1 MSEMEKL
8 THIDA
13 YEIQKYQQNRYPL
26 LFVDEIEE
34 AVPGESAKGYKTRR
48 PKNPSNKFIVE
59 RRKRAK

>member
-34 AVPGESAKGYKTRR
+34 AVPGESAKGYKNFTY
-48 PKNPSNKFIVE
+48 N
-59 RRKRAK
+59 